1 MATYELHSSP
11 ETCHWGYFDS
21 QLKPSLRI
29 KSGDIATIHCVSGS
43 AEILPGEPFNVL
55 PEHREILGALKPHLG
70 RHILTGPVYVEGAE
84 RGDALAVEVLDIKFR
99 TNWGWNAQR
108 PLAGTL
114 PEDFPFY
121 RLTHIPIDSNRGVAT
136 MPWGLEIDLKPFFGI
151 MGVAPPPEWGQ
162 CSSIEPR
169 AFGGNIDNK
178 HFNIGTTVYLPVFA
192 EGGLFSTGDGHGVQG
207 DGEVNL
213 TALETSL
220 SGTFRFT
227 VRKDMKLNNPRAETA
242 THWITHGFDPDLD
255 DAAKEAL
262 RDMIRLITAKTGLSA
277 ADAYMLCSLQGD
289 LHVTQTVDGN
299 KGIHCMMAKKVIG
312 G

>member
-21 QLKPSLRI
+21 QLKPSLSI
-29 KSGDIATIHCVSGS
+29 KSGDIATIHCVSGA

-55 PEHREILGALKPHLG
+55 PEHREILAKLKPHLG
-70 RHILTGPVYVEGAE
+70 RHILTGPVHVEGAE

-99 TNWGWNAQR
+99 TNWGWNVQR
-108 PLAGTL
+108 PLMGTL

-121 RLTHIPIDSNRGVAT
+121 RLTHIPIDSNRGVCT
-136 MPWGLEIDLKPFFGI
+136 LPWGAEITLKPFFGI

-178 HFNIGTTVYLPVFA
+178 HFNVGTTVYLPVFA

-262 RDMIRLITAKTGLSA
+262 RDMIRLISAKTGLAA
-277 ADAYMLCSLQGD
+277 ADAYMLCSLQAD

-299 KGIHCMMAKKVIG
+299 KGIHCMIDKKLLG
-312 G
+312 E